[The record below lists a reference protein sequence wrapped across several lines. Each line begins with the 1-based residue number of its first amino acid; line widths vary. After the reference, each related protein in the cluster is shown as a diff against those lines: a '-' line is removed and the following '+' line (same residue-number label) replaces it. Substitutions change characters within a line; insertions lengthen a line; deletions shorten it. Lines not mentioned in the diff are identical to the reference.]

1 MRRASGVFLALG
13 VAACGSTAAP
23 KAPEAVVAADAGA
36 VAIAVEAGA
45 SVTDAAATAEV
56 PDAGGTARVAKMMKR
71 VVKARGLA
79 ALKEVPGVVL
89 ARDGLLAKL
98 KAHVHEEVPPGV
110 IRNEGIELKLLGL
123 LPIALDYEAETFRL
137 FEAQLAGFYEPSDG
151 TMYMAADLQGDA
163 AEATLA
169 HELDHALQDQHFDLK
184 PHSKFEPGK
193 SDAQLAYS
201 ALAEGDATSTMVDVL
216 ISRAQPGKTALDI
229 PEEVFVD
236 GVLKEI
242 GSGEAAT
249 TPHVMQSSLVA
260 PYVYGTLFVHALRRS
275 GGFPAVD
282 AAWAALPTTTEQIL
296 HVDKWR
302 KHEPALTVAPPPFAT
317 LGAGWAAGDVDTSG
331 ELGMRLLFE
340 EWMAAPLAAKA
351 AEGWG
356 GDRMALVANGDLAAL
371 AMRVRY
377 DAGPARP
384 AKSDPFALVAAA
396 LPALGKTAAKEPAWV
411 CVERAAL
418 GPLGVLKKGRDLV
431 LVAGPAKTASDWGSA
446 GTCAQSKTWAK
457 EIAASP

>member
-1 MRRASGVFLALG
+1 MNRTWGALVALG
-13 VAACGSTAAP
+13 AVACGSTATP
-23 KAPEAVVAADAGA
+23 RAPEAVVPVDAGA
-36 VAIAVEAGA
+36 VALAVDAG
-45 SVTDAAATAEV
+45 VQTTDAAAAGEV

-98 KAHVHEEVPPGV
+98 KAHVHDEVPPEV

-123 LPIALDYEAETFRL
+123 LPTALDYEAETFRL

-151 TMYMAADLQGDA
+151 TMYMAADLHGDA

-193 SDAQLAYS
+193 SDSQLAYS

-216 ISRAQPGKTALDI
+216 IAHAQPGKTALDI
-229 PEEVFVD
+229 PEEVFVE

-275 GGFPAVD
+275 GGWPAVD
-282 AAWAALPTTTEQIL
+282 AAWATLPTTTEQIL

-302 KHEPALTVAPPPFAT
+302 AHEPALAVAPPPFAT
-317 LGAGWAAGDVDTSG
+317 LGAGWTAGDVDTSG

-356 GDRMALVANGDLAAL
+356 GDRLALALNGDQAAL

-377 DAGPARP
+377 DAGPARS
-384 AKSDPFALVAAA
+384 AKSDPFTLVTGA
-396 LPALGKTAAKEPAWV
+396 LPALGKATPKGAGWV
-411 CVERAAL
+411 CIERATL
-418 GPLGVLKKGRDLV
+418 GPLGVMKTGRDLI
-431 LVAGPAKTASDWGSA
+431 LVAGPAKTTGEWASAS
-446 GTCAQSKTWAK
+446 TCAQAKTWAK
-457 EIAASP
+457 EISTSP